1 VGTLPPPNND
11 DNQFRL
17 HAHDIIIDRI
27 PCTRH
32 TYIRTCIPTTYF
44 RKYNP
49 TYSSSILQFLIQS
62 SNNENAIT
70 PSFSQSANT
79 STSNRRSGNH
89 LSYSSTTSI
98 NHNVVVFPTPA
109 ARLLRKNYI
118 QTCAVL
124 TGLYASYIRMHVYV
138 RTQTNEDS
146 EDRGRRPKA
155 LHPASPAFF
164 AYQIQIG

>member
-11 DNQFRL
+11 DNQSRL
-17 HAHDIIIDRI
+17 HAHNIIIDRI

-32 TYIRTCIPTTYF
+32 TYIHTCIPTTYF

-62 SNNENAIT
+62 SNSENDIT
-70 PSFSQSANT
+70 PSFSQSATT
-79 STSNRRSGNH
+79 STSNSRSGNH
-89 LSYSSTTSI
+89 SSYSSITSI

-118 QTCAVL
+118 QTQMCRPNRLIRVL
-124 TGLYASYIRMHVYV
+124 HTYACIRTY
-138 RTQTNEDS
+138 TD
-146 EDRGRRPKA
+146 K
-155 LHPASPAFF
+155 
-164 AYQIQIG
+164 